1 MAIFPASKPTP
12 VVAKPTSSR
21 LPRGWKTVLS
31 AVLSI
36 AMTAT
41 VAAVEYNDD
50 FANRIDPEH
59 WTLVSN
65 QPLYSCDESGGD
77 LLLNKPEGGGGWAR
91 REFMKLCFSPDLL
104 GDFDVSVDF
113 SDALVDWNSEHWGNE
128 LALEVG
134 IGPHYFQIARGDGE
148 GGDWVGTWVDPPGVG
163 AGFSEDATSGRLRIA
178 RVGAI
183 VTAYFNDTVVHSGD
197 YSDEQVTHLCLALK
211 NNYASDPLS
220 VRFDNFSLVA
230 DGYSPAR
237 QVGKIGSPDH
247 RGLLI
252 WRIPG
257 NQWGHSGGCGSAC
270 RWGMQTERGV
280 ERPLRCRV
288 CL

>member
-1 MAIFPASKPTP
+1 M
-12 VVAKPTSSR
+12 
-21 LPRGWKTVLS
+21 
-31 AVLSI
+31 
-36 AMTAT
+36 
-41 VAAVEYNDD
+41 
-50 FANRIDPEH
+50 
-59 WTLVSN
+59 
-65 QPLYSCDESGGD
+65 
-77 LLLNKPEGGGGWAR
+77 
-91 REFMKLCFSPDLL
+91 
-104 GDFDVSVDF
+104 
-113 SDALVDWNSEHWGNE
+113 VDWNSEHWGNE

-237 QVGKIGSPDH
+237 QVGEDRVADAPGAFSFGRNPGQSVGTLWWLRIGVPMGYAD
-247 RGLLI
+247 
-252 WRIPG
+252 
-257 NQWGHSGGCGSAC
+257 
-270 RWGMQTERGV
+270 
-280 ERPLRCRV
+280 
-288 CL
+288 